1 MADHTTTTDGLHL
14 PAYQREDLRERHL
27 SPQTDQVGG
36 GNVMMWLLGAL
47 GIGGISA
54 ALFLVPGLAANA
66 LKALGVALGVVRDN
80 PWQCAVGA
88 LLLACGWLWRGWSGE
103 EAGRKA
109 DSALWAKAHA
119 TNLAS
124 IATLTA
130 ALNDQSA
137 HVRALASASDARQKA
152 ARIALSRAVERGKVS
167 EGAAVRIERAAPV
180 VGCKTAPEILAA
192 RNEL

>member
-1 MADHTTTTDGLHL
+1 MI
-14 PAYQREDLRERHL
+14 
-27 SPQTDQVGG
+27 
-36 GNVMMWLLGAL
+36 WLLGLA
-47 GIGGISA
+47 GFVRKA
-54 ALFLVPGLAANA
+54 AQAAFDFIREKPALAAIIA
-66 LKALGVALGVVRDN
+66 LCVLSA
-80 PWQCAVGA
+80 
-88 LLLACGWLWRGWSGE
+88 WLWRGWSGE

>member
-1 MADHTTTTDGLHL
+1 MT
-14 PAYQREDLRERHL
+14 
-27 SPQTDQVGG
+27 
-36 GNVMMWLLGAL
+36 WLAAKLFLGGAL
-47 GIGGISA
+47 KRLWE
-54 ALFLVPGLAANA
+54 ALTGA
-66 LKALGVALGVVRDN
+66 LKLALRH
-80 PWQCAVGA
+80 PWQAAIIA
-88 LLLACGWLWRGWSGE
+88 LCVLSAWLWRGWSGE